1 MNADINEIAIENLS
15 RRRFLQGGAGL
26 TLGFCLPGIAA
37 AAAAAGPGKAGE
49 GLAAPV
55 SFEPNA
61 FLRIGADN
69 SVTVISKHL
78 EMGQGTY
85 TGLATILAEELDAD
99 WAQVRVEGA
108 PADAKRYNN
117 LFWGPAQGTGGSTAM
132 ANSWEQMRKAGAAG
146 RAMLVAA
153 AAKRWQVPASEID
166 VSQGVVRH
174 AASKRSAHFGALA
187 EAAAQEAV
195 PTEVTL
201 KKPENFRLI
210 GKQARR
216 KDTLEKTNGKA
227 KFTQDVRLPGML
239 VAVVAHPPLFGA
251 KVASFDATRAKAVKG
266 VVDVVQIP
274 QGVAVLATDTW
285 GAKKGRDAL
294 QVSWDESAAF
304 KLGSDE
310 ILARYKEMAKKPG
323 LTARKDGDAGAAL
336 GKAAKVVKASYDFPF
351 LAHAAMEPMN
361 CVIRLSS
368 DGCEVWNGE
377 QLHTGDQYALA
388 NLFGLKPE
396 QVNIHMLYAGGS
408 FGRRACKDSD
418 YVLEAAQIVKA
429 IGGKAPVKLVWLR
442 EDDMRAGYYRPL
454 YHHALEA
461 GLDGDG
467 NIVGWQH
474 RLVGQSIIT
483 GSPFE
488 KMMVKD
494 GVDAT
499 SVEGASNLPYAIPN
513 LTVDLHTPTD
523 IGVPVLWWRSVGSSH
538 TAFSTEAFLDEV
550 AAAAGKDPY
559 ELRMSLLKAHPRH
572 AGVLK
577 LAAEKAGWGRPLP
590 AGKAG
595 ERRGRGIAVHE
606 SFRSVV
612 AQVAEVT
619 VGRDGSLKVDRVI
632 CAVDCGTAI
641 NPDNIRS
648 QVEGG
653 IGFAL
658 SAVLHGEIT
667 LKDGKV
673 EQGNFD
679 GYAPLRI
686 NEMPAV
692 EVHIVPSAAA
702 PTGIGEPGVPPLA
715 PAVANAIA
723 AATGKYL
730 HRLPLRS
737 SDLVA

>member
-26 TLGFCLPGIAA
+26 TLGFCLPGIA

-85 TGLATILAEELDAD
+85 TGLATMLAEELDAD

-153 AAKRWQVPASEID
+153 AAKRWQVPAAEIE

-174 AASKRSAHFGALA
+174 AASKRSANFGALA
-187 EAAAQEAV
+187 EAAAQETV
-195 PTEVTL
+195 PSEVTL
-201 KKPENFRLI
+201 KKPESFRLI

-227 KFTQDVRLPGML
+227 IFTQDVRLPGML

-251 KVASFDATRAKAVKG
+251 KVASFDATRARAVKG

-274 QGVAVLATDTW
+274 QGVAVLANDTW
-285 GAKKGRDAL
+285 SAKKGRDAL
-294 QVSWDESAAF
+294 QVNWDESAAF

-323 LTARKDGDAGAAL
+323 VTARKDGDAAAAL

-388 NLFGLKPE
+388 QLFGLKPE

-461 GLDGDG
+461 GLDADG

-494 GVDAT
+494 GVDGT

-577 LAAEKAGWGRPLP
+577 LAAEKAGWGSPLK

-619 VGRDGSLKVDRVI
+619 VARDGSLKVDRVV